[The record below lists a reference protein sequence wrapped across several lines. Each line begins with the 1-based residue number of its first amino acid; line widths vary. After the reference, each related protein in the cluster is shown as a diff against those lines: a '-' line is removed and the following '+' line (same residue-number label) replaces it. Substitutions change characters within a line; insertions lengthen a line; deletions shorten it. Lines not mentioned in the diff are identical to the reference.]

1 VFKSRWMR
9 GTGDVTPLGE
19 INNEYKILVGN
30 PEGKKLLGRL
40 RHRWEYNIGIDLRGI
55 GWQVV
60 DCTVRF

>member
-1 VFKSRWMR
+1 MR